1 MPERDVASQDK
12 LIKNFDSILDL
23 IPDGIYISDKKGTT
37 LKINEPYERLT
48 GIDASAVIGKNVYD
62 LQDSGVFDTIVNPE
76 VVATGK
82 PATSVQEVNGLKVV
96 LRGFPVYNAR
106 GGVELCVTFVRDITQ
121 IDRLRREVAA
131 QRELVD
137 AYQRQMASLNPE
149 AVFQKEGMIAVSSSS
164 LDLLKALDNIAPT
177 DAVVL
182 ILGETGVGK
191 DVLARQI
198 HKKSLR
204 VEKPY
209 LKVDCTAIPE
219 SLVESELFG
228 YEPGAFSGARSK
240 GKQGLFEM
248 ANGGTLFLDEIGE
261 LSLPMQTKLLRAIQD
276 QEIIRVGATS
286 VKPIDVRIVAAT
298 NRGLEE
304 EVKKG
309 RFRSDLYYRL
319 KVAVL
324 HILPLRERRDDILPL
339 ARVFLHRFNEK
350 YRKDV
355 CFNDRVENVLL
366 NYGWPGNVRE
376 LENTIHSI
384 VVTATKSRIS
394 CRDLPDS
401 MASKCDA
408 SASADALAHHMELGR
423 KSLKEIVQ
431 SVERS
436 IIAEAM
442 ELYGSST
449 KAAEALQVNRST
461 LFRKMGGAAEEV
473 QNGKRR
479 G

>member
-1 MPERDVASQDK
+1 MLEGRMASDAAVVHY
-12 LIKNFDSILDL
+12 FDAILDL
-23 IPDGIYISDKKGTT
+23 IPDGVYISDCNGVT

-48 GIDASAVIGKNVYD
+48 GVKASSVIGRNVYD
-62 LQDSGVFDTIVNPE
+62 LQDQGVFDTIVNPE
-76 VVATGK
+76 VVHSGRS
-82 PATSVQEVNGLKVV
+82 ATSVQEVNGLKVV
-96 LRGFPVYNAR
+96 LRGYPVLDDKGEVAL
-106 GGVELCVTFVRDITQ
+106 VVTFVRDITQ
-121 IDRLRREVAA
+121 IDRLKREVAS

-137 AYQRQMASLNPE
+137 SYQRQMASLNPE
-149 AVFQKEGMIAVSSSS
+149 AVFQKEGMIAVSQQSTG
-164 LDLLKALDNIAPT
+164 LLKALDNIAPT

-204 VEKPY
+204 KDKPY

-276 QEIIRVGATS
+276 QEVIRVGATS
-286 VKPIDVRIVAAT
+286 VSPIDVRIIAAT
-298 NRGLEE
+298 NRSLEE
-304 EVKKG
+304 EVENS

-324 HILPLRERRDDILPL
+324 QIQPLRDRKDDILPL
-339 ARVFLHRFNEK
+339 VRVFLHRFNEK
-350 YRKDV
+350 YDKDV
-355 CFNDRVENVLL
+355 CFNDRVENILL
-366 NYGWPGNVRE
+366 NYTWPGNVRE
-376 LENTIHSI
+376 LENMIHSI
-384 VVTATKSRIS
+384 VVTATKSRVS
-394 CRDLPDS
+394 CRDLPDVL
-401 MASKCDA
+401 ATQCDRE
-408 SASADALAHHMELGR
+408 SSDSLIHHMEIGR
-423 KSLKEIVQ
+423 KSLKDMVRT
-431 SVERS
+431 VEQN

-442 ELYGSST
+442 EVYGSAT
-449 KAAEALQVNRST
+449 RAAEALGVNRST
-461 LFRKMGGAAEEV
+461 LFRKMGGAE
-473 QNGKRR
+473 GPKKKGR
-479 G
+479 

>member
-1 MPERDVASQDK
+1 MLEGRMASDAPVVHF
-12 LIKNFDSILDL
+12 FDAILDL
-23 IPDGIYISDKKGTT
+23 IPDGVYISDSSGLT

-48 GIDASAVIGKNVYD
+48 GVKASSVIGMNVYD
-62 LQDSGVFDTIVNPE
+62 LQDQGVFDTIVNPE
-76 VVATGK
+76 VVHSGNS
-82 PATSVQEVNGLKVV
+82 ATSVQEVNGLKVV
-96 LRGFPVYNAR
+96 LRGYPVLDDNGDVAL
-106 GGVELCVTFVRDITQ
+106 VVTFVRDITQ
-121 IDRLRREVAA
+121 IDRLKREVAS

-137 AYQRQMASLNPE
+137 SYQRQMASLNPE
-149 AVFQKEGMIAVSSSS
+149 AVFQKEGMIAVSQQSTG
-164 LDLLKALDNIAPT
+164 LLKALDNIAPT

-204 VEKPY
+204 KDKPY

-286 VKPIDVRIVAAT
+286 VTPIDVRIIAAT

-304 EVKKG
+304 EVEKG

-324 HILPLRERRDDILPL
+324 QIQPLRDRKDDILPL
-339 ARVFLHRFNEK
+339 VRVCSCIVSTR
-350 YRKDV
+350 
-355 CFNDRVENVLL
+355 
-366 NYGWPGNVRE
+366 
-376 LENTIHSI
+376 NT
-384 VVTATKSRIS
+384 TRT
-394 CRDLPDS
+394 
-401 MASKCDA
+401 
-408 SASADALAHHMELGR
+408 SASTTGWR
-423 KSLKEIVQ
+423 TS
-431 SVERS
+431 
-436 IIAEAM
+436 
-442 ELYGSST
+442 
-449 KAAEALQVNRST
+449 
-461 LFRKMGGAAEEV
+461 F
-473 QNGKRR
+473 
-479 G
+479 